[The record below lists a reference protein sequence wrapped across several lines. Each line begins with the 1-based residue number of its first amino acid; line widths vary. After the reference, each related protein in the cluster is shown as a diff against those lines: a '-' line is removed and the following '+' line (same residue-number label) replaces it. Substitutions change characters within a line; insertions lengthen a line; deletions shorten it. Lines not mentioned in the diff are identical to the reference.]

1 MKNCSKIYHCW
12 EFFLSGQHYKL
23 DLWDSKISG
32 KKVILNS
39 KLLMHTQDL
48 YSNNFLFKFFIG
60 NIKFNIVQ
68 LGEDT
73 YEMKIEGKKFKDLKL
88 EEKEKKKLKKIKNI
102 EDKNKSHQDEY
113 NNKDI
118 NNNEKNYFEGKEK
131 YNNLN
136 NKQIKCD

>member
-1 MKNCSKIYHCW
+1 MY
-12 EFFLSGQHYKL
+12 
-23 DLWDSKISG
+23 
-32 KKVILNS
+32 
-39 KLLMHTQDL
+39 TQDL

-60 NIKFNIVQ
+60 NINFNIVQ

-73 YEMKIEGKKFKDLKL
+73 YEMKIEGQKFKDLKL
-88 EEKEKKKLKKIKNI
+88 EEKEKKKLKKIIKNI

>member
-12 EFFLSGQHYKL
+12 EFFLSGQHYK
-23 DLWDSKISG
+23 
-32 KKVILNS
+32 
-39 KLLMHTQDL
+39 LMHTQDL

-88 EEKEKKKLKKIKNI
+88 EEKEKKKLKKIIKNI